1 MMGGG
6 WLRQVEQYPKKTAIL
21 KINILKEFD
30 IENKKT
36 FLDKLNST
44 ISMDKY
50 QNYVK
55 NNLKPDG
62 ENIGTEK
69 IIRILKDKYKI

>member
-1 MMGGG
+1 MK
-6 WLRQVEQYPKKTAIL
+6 LE
-21 KINILKEFD
+21 IN
-30 IENKKT
+30 
-36 FLDKLNST
+36 
-44 ISMDKY
+44 MDKY